1 MSIARKIALY
11 FLLLIVAMIGLEVV
25 QIAAIKGIDGRV
37 GTLFGTVMRDEAAM
51 NTFLVRLPQQR
62 KALYHLVALAATDMG
77 AQKVAAQKQQ
87 ALALTDALES
97 DLPLLREVIT
107 HNGLNDLTDPFT
119 AAAKKYVSKSRD
131 LTDVIDGDVS
141 TTLAFM
147 GGLERSAA
155 NLEEMV
161 AKLETA
167 QTARLALDEQSIN
180 KSILLTFAT
189 TGCTILALIIAVLA
203 VNHFINGRIARPLVD
218 LANVTRRLI
227 AGESGLRVDTR
238 LSTRSDEIG
247 RLSQALSVLVGN
259 EQERRDLQS
268 QQEAAALAERDRAS
282 RLDRLSSRFDA
293 EATESLRETLS
304 AVQELR
310 ATAGDMEKVADDT
323 RAAVTSMA
331 DAIASASRQ
340 VGHVAEAT
348 TQLSASIREIGD
360 RVDHSASI
368 ADQAVEEAGRTDQLV
383 QGLAGAAEKIGTV
396 VQLISEIA
404 SQTNLLALNATIEAA
419 RAGEAGKGFAVV
431 AAEVKALARQTAD
444 ATGEIATQVG
454 DIQQVT
460 KDTVA
465 ALSAIAGRIG
475 NIRIA
480 GMAIAGAVKQQ
491 AQMTDGIV
499 ESVQHTSHSTHQV
512 AERVDNVLQGA
523 NATKAASRRVNE
535 ASGSL
540 SQRSDALD
548 GQIRGFLSQVRA

>member
-11 FLLLIVAMIGLEVV
+11 FLFLAIAMVGLGTVQIVAVS
-25 QIAAIKGIDGRV
+25 GIDNRV
-37 GTLFGTVMRDEAAM
+37 SKVFGVVLQDESVM
-51 NTFLVRLPQQR
+51 NGFLVRLPQQR
-62 KALYHLVALAATDMG
+62 KALYNLVALVATDMG
-77 AQKVAAQKQQ
+77 AEKVSAQKQQ
-87 ALALTDALES
+87 VLTLTDALERE
-97 DLPLLREVIT
+97 LPRLREVIG
-107 HNGLNDLTDPFT
+107 HNGLTDLGDPFS

-155 NLEEMV
+155 TLEEIV
-161 AKLETA
+161 AKLQAA
-167 QTARLALDEQSIN
+167 QATRISNDEKAVN
-180 KSILLTFAT
+180 RAILLTYSMV
-189 TGCTILALIIAVLA
+189 GGTILALIIAVLA
-203 VNHFINGRIARPLVD
+203 VNHFINGRIARPLVH
-218 LANVTRRLI
+218 LANITRRLI
-227 AGESGLRVDTR
+227 AGETGLQVDHG
-238 LSTRSDEIG
+238 LSARPDEIG

-259 EQERRDLQS
+259 ELERHDLQS
-268 QQEAAALAERDRAS
+268 RQEATANAERERAS
-282 RLDRLSSRFDA
+282 RLEKLSVHFDA
-293 EATESLRETLS
+293 EATASLRETLS

-323 RAAVTSMA
+323 RAAVTNMA
-331 DAIASASRQ
+331 DAIANASRQ
-340 VGHVAEAT
+340 VSHVAGAT
-348 TQLSASIREIGD
+348 DQLSASIREIGN

-368 ADQAVEEAGRTDQLV
+368 AEQAVQEAGRTDHLV

-431 AAEVKALARQTAD
+431 AGEVKALARQTAE
-444 ATGEIATQVG
+444 ATGEIAAQVG

-465 ALSAIAGRIG
+465 ALSAITDRITD
-475 NIRIA
+475 IRAA

-491 AQMTDGIV
+491 AQMTHEIV
-499 ESVQHTSHSTHQV
+499 ESVQHTSDSTRQV
-512 AERVDNVLQGA
+512 SERVDHVLQGA

-540 SQRSDALD
+540 NQRSDALD